1 MYKNEQADIL
11 GEPQA
16 APKSLGNQVG
26 LVQPVRFFWIHRNL
40 LNDLFWKKHRL
51 FGGQYTLVLTC
62 GLPPPSFCPDHSHEW
77 VLKLHHCL
85 RGLLTAMPNSRLEI
99 RRVDGQAHCAKSA
112 RLSLHLY
119 LHVALPGESLHS
131 CGLQLHPREL
141 EKTGPVSEACEAQ
154 VGLFVRNYSSWYRI
168 LMLLKPLLPTPE
180 SCENVP
186 GSVLLPRLA
195 LAYNRPLLLVL
206 SALRGLD
213 SCSCV
218 FWRDLHK
225 LVLNS

>member
-1 MYKNEQADIL
+1 MC
-11 GEPQA
+11 
-16 APKSLGNQVG
+16 
-26 LVQPVRFFWIHRNL
+26 FFWIHRNL

-77 VLKLHHCL
+77 VLKLCHWLC
-85 RGLLTAMPNSRLEI
+85 GLLTAMPNSRLEI
-99 RRVDGQAHCAKSA
+99 WRVDGQAHCAKSA

-131 CGLQLHPREL
+131 SGLQLHPRER

-168 LMLLKPLLPTPE
+168 LMLSKPLLPPRNPVRMFPAL
-180 SCENVP
+180 CFYP
-186 GSVLLPRLA
+186 GWL
-195 LAYNRPLLLVL
+195 
-206 SALRGLD
+206 
-213 SCSCV
+213 
-218 FWRDLHK
+218 
-225 LVLNS
+225 